1 MNRLEEFLQGYETS
15 TVKDVAE
22 YGVQSGEIGELIYT
36 VDIVNFFDRFYSDI
50 EAVITKYLEGITGAQ
65 YFDLLNCELMR
76 DLENYLNVAFE
87 EEDTY
92 LNITLD
98 KAEQLAEEDNE
109 DWNELTGV
117 EQEELIID
125 YMEDV
130 VIDIQDNDKVQ
141 FVYLAVEIVAQEL
154 ADI

>member
-1 MNRLEEFLQGYETS
+1 MNRIQEFLNEYEES

-22 YGVQSGEIGELIYT
+22 YGIESGSIGSLIYT
-36 VDIVNFFDRFYSDI
+36 NDIVNFFNRYYNDI
-50 EAVITKYLEGITGAQ
+50 EAVVTDYLEGVTGAQ

-92 LNITLD
+92 LNIMLD

-141 FVYLAVEIVAQEL
+141 FVYLAVEIVAQDMTEG
-154 ADI
+154 